1 MGDERRE
8 NAEHALTMP
17 TFATATY
24 TFANSAALDAYHR
37 GEIAHAE
44 YGRYGNPT
52 RAAAERELAALEGG
66 GGGREE
72 KRNHGGTKTRRS
84 EEKKRS
90 DMKEGSGAE
99 AGVDTGAVADAE
111 AGAGAGAARDVAAC
125 LFASGMA
132 AITTTLWAML
142 ARGKHIILTSDG
154 YRRTRQ
160 FVTEFLARFGVE
172 STIVPPAD
180 LAAIEAAIRP
190 ETRVLFTE
198 SPTNPYLR
206 VVDVPA
212 LAAIARA
219 RRSGLKLVIDA
230 TLATPI
236 NQRPLEQGADL
247 VIHSATKYLGGH
259 NDLLAGVVIGR
270 EPLVNAIRDA
280 EAVLGGIP
288 SPETCERLLRG
299 VKTLGLRVAAQ
310 NHTALAIARSL
321 EEHDGVS
328 RVFYPG
334 LVSHPDHLVAK
345 RIMTGF
351 GGVVSFIVRGDA
363 RRVVDSV
370 KLARIAPSLGGVDT
384 LIEQPA
390 FMSYHDRTPEERA
403 ALGIPDNLIRLSV
416 GVESTDTLIAD
427 LNQALERR

>member
-1 MGDERRE
+1 
-8 NAEHALTMP
+8 
-17 TFATATY
+17 
-24 TFANSAALDAYHR
+24 
-37 GEIAHAE
+37 
-44 YGRYGNPT
+44 
-52 RAAAERELAALEGG
+52 
-66 GGGREE
+66 
-72 KRNHGGTKTRRS
+72 
-84 EEKKRS
+84 
-90 DMKEGSGAE
+90 MKEGSGAE